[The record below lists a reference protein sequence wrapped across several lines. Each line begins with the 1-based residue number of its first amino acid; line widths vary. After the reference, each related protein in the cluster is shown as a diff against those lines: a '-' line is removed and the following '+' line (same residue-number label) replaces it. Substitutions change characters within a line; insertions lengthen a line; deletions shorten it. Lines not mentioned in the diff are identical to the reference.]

1 MEQVVCNRRKP
12 NLYVCAWVRNYS
24 GQFGYLWIFYYSL
37 CFYLDVVSAFGAQ
50 TKEEINVELILLV
63 FLLCGINATSYSV
76 PVSLYL
82 PAQI

>member
-1 MEQVVCNRRKP
+1 MFVLGSGIIVVS
-12 NLYVCAWVRNYS
+12 LDIY
-24 GQFGYLWIFYYSL
+24 GFLTYSL
-37 CFYLDVVSAFGAQ
+37 RFYLDVVSAFGAQ